1 MVPNVMYCVSV
12 LMFWRDYSR
21 YTRTRELPWLSRHL
35 PDWLPAFPLDITSR
49 MQVACHW
56 SAAGHVTLVLGC
68 DWCRSRPSP
77 RPTSLTTTWRC

>member
-1 MVPNVMYCVSV
+1 MVPHYHHVMYYVSV

-56 SAAGHVTLVLGC
+56 SAAGHVTWSSAVIGAGAGPVPDQLL
-68 DWCRSRPSP
+68 
-77 RPTSLTTTWRC
+77 